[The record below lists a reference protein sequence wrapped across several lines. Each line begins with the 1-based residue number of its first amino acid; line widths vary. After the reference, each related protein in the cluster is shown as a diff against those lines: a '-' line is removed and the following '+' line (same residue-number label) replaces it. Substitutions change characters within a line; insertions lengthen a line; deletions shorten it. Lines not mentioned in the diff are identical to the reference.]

1 MIDIQVTIRPV
12 ALPAGPRGT
21 MARLRGEGRFALLES
36 ALPMPRQAQWSY
48 IAGPA
53 LATLYTDETATRLER
68 DGREVASWADPF
80 EGLAAVA
87 AGAPD
92 SVRFEGDCPE
102 GMDFVG
108 GWVGVLGYD
117 LARHVER
124 LPEQALYDPA
134 LPRQWWMAVDQ
145 VLGFHHPSG
154 QWWEATV
161 RGPSERWPWTRTDR
175 AEAWRRTLERA
186 CGPLPEREHWRAGP
200 RILRTSRAQ
209 FESGVQSIQE
219 AIVCGDVL
227 QVNLTRREDWA
238 FEGDAWA
245 LYEDLVS
252 AHPAPFAAYLE
263 GPGFAIA
270 SCSPERFLQRRGD
283 RLEARPIKG
292 TAARGIDEAED
303 AAQCQH
309 LAASVKD
316 RAENVMIVD
325 LMRNDLGRVA
335 VVGSVE
341 VPELFALEPYASVW
355 QMVSTVRARIRPDCG
370 VAQLLR
376 ACWPPGSMTGAPK
389 VKAMEIIEGLE
400 PVRRGWYAGS
410 VGYLDCRGNM
420 DLSVVIRTA
429 IVADGRVML
438 QLGGGI
444 VADSEPA
451 AEWAETVAKGLR
463 IVETM
468 QRGAAEKA
476 LAGNHGHDRSPQ
488 RGRRARLFPGGHSAE
503 EHSRG

>member
-1 MIDIQVTIRPV
+1 MTIRPV
-12 ALPAGPRGT
+12 ALPDGPRGT
-21 MARLRGEGRFALLES
+21 MARLRAEGRFALLES

-53 LATLYTDETATRLER
+53 LATLYTDEASTRLER
-68 DGREVASWADPF
+68 DGRLLASWADPF
-80 EGLAAVA
+80 EALAAVA
-87 AGAPD
+87 TGRPD
-92 SVRFEGDCPE
+92 SIRLEGDCPE

-117 LARHVER
+117 LARDVER
-124 LPEQALYDPA
+124 LPQQAPHDPV
-134 LPRQWWMAVDQ
+134 LPRQWWIAVDQ

-154 QWWEATV
+154 RWWEATV
-161 RGPSERWPWTRTDR
+161 RGPAEQWPWSTADRT
-175 AEAWRRTLERA
+175 EVWRRTLERA
-186 CGPLPEREHWRAGP
+186 RGAVPERGRWHAGT
-200 RILRTSRAQ
+200 RSLRTSRAQ
-209 FESGVQSIQE
+209 FESGVGTIRE
-219 AIVCGDVL
+219 AIGRGDVL
-227 QVNLTRREDWA
+227 QVNLTRREEAA

-252 AHPAPFAAYLE
+252 AHPAPFAAFLE

-292 TAARGIDEAED
+292 TVARGRGEAED
-303 AAQCQH
+303 AARRAW
-309 LAASVKD
+309 LAASEKD

-335 VVGSVE
+335 ATGSVG
-341 VPELFALEPYASVW
+341 VSELFALEPYASVW
-355 QMVSTVRARIRPDCG
+355 QMVSTVRARLRPDCG

-429 IVADGRVML
+429 IVADGRVMV
-438 QLGGGI
+438 QFGGGI
-444 VADSEPA
+444 VADSLPA

-463 IVETM
+463 IVRTLDEGGA
-468 QRGAAEKA
+468 QR
-476 LAGNHGHDRSPQ
+476 P
-488 RGRRARLFPGGHSAE
+488 
-503 EHSRG
+503 